1 MGILVFA
8 IFLVV
13 SVFFVTYARRA
24 DALSRG
30 IMQAKNNFDIKLKS
44 ANDSLNKL
52 GDKTFMIIWNIVS
65 TILAIAIGVF
75 VIYKFSKF
83 AYYIIFVF

>member
-8 IFLVV
+8 IFLIV
-13 SVFFVTYARRA
+13 SVFFVTYGRRA

-30 IMQAKNNFDIKLKS
+30 VIQAKNNFDIKLKS

-52 GDKTFMIIWNIVS
+52 GDKAFMIIWNIVS

-75 VIYKFSKF
+75 VTYKFIKF
-83 AYYIIFVF
+83 AFYIIFVF